1 MAASFQQAIID
12 VLVEKT
18 IEAAHATGQTKVTLA
33 GGVSAN
39 RHLQDA
45 LAAAC
50 EKEGLTFYR
59 PSSILA
65 TDNAAMIG
73 CRAYYMSLAAI
84 CRLTFECKTIDSIGP
99 NTTFEIYAD
108 IIKLRSGTYGYE
120 ITGQ

>member
-1 MAASFQQAIID
+1 MKSAVLNYLNSAKQKGEAINEADVAASFQQAIID

-50 EKEGLTFYR
+50 EKKG
-59 PSSILA
+59 
-65 TDNAAMIG
+65 
-73 CRAYYMSLAAI
+73 
-84 CRLTFECKTIDSIGP
+84 
-99 NTTFEIYAD
+99 
-108 IIKLRSGTYGYE
+108 
-120 ITGQ
+120 